1 MGARSPRSKNEKTK
15 LYLPYTDFT
24 INDKQ
29 GEQRLIEALISNGPA
44 YKVIVHESD
53 EWHRIKDELLVGD
66 RVEIISSKEA
76 GQIKEKVDRFFSPVI
91 EDIPYLKNGNGN
103 RFPSENMTVELRR
116 VLSYIV
122 IANKKKAWIYEN
134 EIIKDSLEEIGYIIN
149 NQKYINDEGLN
160 RVKALRDL
168 LQSYTYE
175 AIKYLSVSDNK
186 NIAHDFFDFMDDSL
200 AKELSV
206 SNFNFGII
214 KKDIGKLKRD
224 VEEKVT
230 AILESSKFPY
240 LVGGTG
246 LLTSLVG
253 ADTIMSIVLSA
264 AGIIQH
270 ALRDV
275 DLREYAP
282 PMARENL
289 FTLRGDRELF
299 SFSYFNYTRS
309 VYIRTGK

>member
-1 MGARSPRSKNEKTK
+1 MEKTK

-29 GEQRLIEALISNGPA
+29 GEQRLLEALISNGPA

-76 GQIKEKVDRFFSPVI
+76 GQIKEKVDRFFLPVI
-91 EDIPYLKNGNGN
+91 EDIPYLENRNGN
-103 RFPSENMTVELRR
+103 RFPSENMTVDLRR

-122 IANKKKAWIYEN
+122 IANKKKAWIYED
-134 EIIKDSLEEIGYIIN
+134 EIIKDSLEEIGYIID

-168 LQSYTYE
+168 LQSYNYE
-175 AIKYLSVSDNK
+175 EIKHLSVSDNK
-186 NIAHDFFDFMDDSL
+186 SIAHDFFDFMDDSL
-200 AKELSV
+200 AKELSE
-206 SNFNFGII
+206 SNFNFGVI
-214 KKDIGKLKRD
+214 KKDIGKVKRD
-224 VEEKVT
+224 VKDKVT
-230 AILESSKFPY
+230 AILQSSKFPY
-240 LVGGTG
+240 LHGGTG
-246 LLTSLVG
+246 LLTIL
-253 ADTIMSIVLSA
+253 ADADPKVKVVLA
-264 AGIIQH
+264 VAGIIKH

-289 FTLRGDRELF
+289 FTLQGDRELF
-299 SFSYFNYTRS
+299 SFSYFNYTCP
-309 VYIRTGK
+309 VYIRTDKRA

>member
-1 MGARSPRSKNEKTK
+1 MKKTK

-29 GEQRLIEALISNGPA
+29 GEQRLLEALISNGPA

-66 RVEIISSKEA
+66 HVEIISSKEA
-76 GQIKEKVDRFFSPVI
+76 GQIKDKVDRFFSPVI
-91 EDIPYLKNGNGN
+91 EDIYLKNGNGN
-103 RFPSENMTVELRR
+103 RVASENMTVELRR

-122 IANKKKAWIYEN
+122 IASKKKAWIYED
-134 EIIKDSLEEIGYIIN
+134 EIIKDSLKEIGYIIDN
-149 NQKYINDEGLN
+149 SKYISYEGLN

-168 LQSYTYE
+168 LQSYNYE
-175 AIKYLSVSDNK
+175 KIDQLSVSDNK
-186 NIAHDFFDFMDDSL
+186 SIAHDFFDFMDDSL
-200 AKELSV
+200 AKELSE
-206 SNFNFGII
+206 SNFNLGVV

-224 VEEKVT
+224 VKDKVT
-230 AILESSKFPY
+230 AILQSSKFPY
-240 LVGGTG
+240 LSGVTG
-246 LLTSLVG
+246 LLTILLDVDPAVSG
-253 ADTIMSIVLSA
+253 ALSA

-289 FTLRGDRELF
+289 STQPGGGELF
-299 SFSYFNYTRS
+299 SFSYFNYTRP
-309 VYIRTGK
+309 VYIRTGKRV